1 MDKILDLSLIE
12 IRDQIRAGKIT
23 SLEAAKACL
32 GQINSTKEVNAL
44 ISSAS
49 LDEIKDACEKADLEV
64 KKGNKLPLLGVP
76 VVVKDNISTLE
87 YETTCA
93 SKFLKGYKAPYEATV
108 VKKLKDAGAIII
120 GKANMDEFAMG
131 ASGENSAFGKTLNPV
146 NYDYVP
152 GGSSSGS
159 AATVAA
165 KQCYASLGTDTG
177 GSIRQPAGF
186 CGVVGIKPTYG
197 RVSRYGVVAF
207 ASSLDQVGPI
217 TKTVEDNAL
226 MLDVISG
233 EDNSDATSVKRQ
245 DKEFASCCHKT
256 IKGMKIGVAK
266 EYFSFTMDKEV
277 RAAIEE
283 TVEFYKNN
291 GAEIVEISLP
301 NIDKA
306 LAAYYVLSSAEAAS
320 NLSRFDGIKYGNAA
334 SKYDGLIDLYYKSRS
349 QGFGDEVK
357 RRIMMGNYCLSAGY
371 YDAYYK
377 KSLQV
382 QQLLKKE
389 FAAAFKK
396 CDAIISPISP
406 ATAFKFGA
414 KATPL
419 EMYLADVYTVP
430 VNIVG
435 VPAISFKV
443 GSSKEGL
450 PIACQLIGDMWQEG
464 KLYTLASYYE
474 DNTKGG
480 KN

>member
-1 MDKILDLSLIE
+1 MDKILGLSLIE
-12 IRDQIRAGKIT
+12 VADKIKTGELTSEQVTKVCLKQI
-23 SLEAAKACL
+23 AA
-32 GQINSTKEVNAL
+32 TKDINAL
-44 ISSAS
+44 ISSAQMDKIV
-49 LDEIKDACEKADLEV
+49 DECKNADKKA
-64 KKGNKLPLLGVP
+64 KSGCKLPLLGVP
-76 VVVKDNISTLE
+76 VVVKDNISTLD

-93 SKFLKGYKAPYEATV
+93 SKFLKGYMAPYEATV

-146 NYDYVP
+146 NIEYVP

-177 GSIRQPAGF
+177 GSIRQPAGY

-217 TKTVEDNAL
+217 TKTVKDNAL

-233 EDNSDATSVKRQ
+233 EDSNDATSVKRE
-245 DKEFASCCHKT
+245 DKPFVSFCGKS
-256 IKGMKIGVAK
+256 IKGMRIGVAK
-266 EYFSFTMDKEV
+266 EYFALEMDEEV
-277 RAAIEE
+277 RKAIED
-283 TVEFYKNN
+283 TLSFYKAN
-291 GAEIVEISLP
+291 GAEIVDVSLP
-301 NIDKA
+301 SIDKA
-306 LAAYYVLSSAEAAS
+306 LAVYYVLSSAEAAS
-320 NLSRFDGIKYGNAA
+320 NLSRFDGIKYGNRAEN
-334 SKYDGLIDLYYKSRS
+334 YDSLIDLYYKSRS

-382 QQLLKKE
+382 KEILKKE
-389 FAAAFKK
+389 FAKAFEN

-406 ATAFKFGA
+406 TTAFKFGA

-435 VPAISFKV
+435 APAISFKV
-443 GSSKEGL
+443 RDNRNGL
-450 PIACQLIGDMWQEG
+450 PIACQLIGDMWQEE
-464 KLYTLASYYE
+464 KLYTLASYFEGNY
-474 DNTKGG
+474 KGG